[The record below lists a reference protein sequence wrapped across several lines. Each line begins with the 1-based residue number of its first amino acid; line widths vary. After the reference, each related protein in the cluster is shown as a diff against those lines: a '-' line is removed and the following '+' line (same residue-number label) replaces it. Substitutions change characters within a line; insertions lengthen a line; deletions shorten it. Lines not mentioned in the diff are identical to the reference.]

1 MGVAIAT
8 PALHVNAAAEAP
20 RPLWYTRRVP
30 AASRV
35 PQAAT
40 TTSAVV
46 KAVPAIPLSASNVN
60 TCSAHRETY
69 SVKTAQGR
77 SALRTTL
84 PFALAIVGFLI
95 VWASFVSWKV
105 ASLVLILYSPLK
117 DATPLTTW
125 PIATALPTIALPRPT
140 ATHMPVAAGAPA
152 YVAVSLVIVP
162 DFENVTS
169 SPPTVWHVA
178 APAPKKGVTHNWLIS
193 GQGAAPSP
201 AGQVASAPSAI
212 AASTSPRSL
221 VIPNR
226 DFKMV
231 VAAAIWAGSKG
242 ARRKIQASQRPR
254 RHGRRRHLRC
264 EQTFNTSK
272 AMPGLGKAL
281 KTEGNAVAARTN

>member
-1 MGVAIAT
+1 MVGVAVAT
-8 PALHVNAAAEAP
+8 PTLHVNAAAEAP

-40 TTSAVV
+40 TVSAVV
-46 KAVPAIPLSASNVN
+46 KAVPAIPLSASKVN
-60 TCSAHRETY
+60 TCSAHRET
-69 SVKTAQGR
+69 VDTAQGR

-152 YVAVSLVIVP
+152 YVAVSLVVVP

-178 APAPKKGVTHNWLIS
+178 APAPKKRRSRTIGSSAGRAQHRHLQGKWRLRRARSRPVRALEASSSQIEILKWLS
-193 GQGAAPSP
+193 RLQYGRAAKEQGRKFRP
-201 AGQVASAPSAI
+201 ASALDAWQQ
-212 AASTSPRSL
+212 AA
-221 VIPNR
+221 
-226 DFKMV
+226 F
-231 VAAAIWAGSKG
+231 
-242 ARRKIQASQRPR
+242 
-254 RHGRRRHLRC
+254 
-264 EQTFNTSK
+264 
-272 AMPGLGKAL
+272 
-281 KTEGNAVAARTN
+281 AV